1 MIRLLKS
8 RDCLMKCLGFVLL
21 FGFISLGAIGGCNN
35 NNGGGDPGPGVMT
48 TLEIFNEGQMT
59 TVFVNFGADSCI
71 KVEDWSMID
80 CKKGEANV
88 DVPCVK
94 IPPSDLRCKFTID
107 KGSKCTI
114 PLENCGQ
121 SNFFF
126 GIGGAP
132 NCGTTPFNGPTGF
145 EVNVYGVT
153 GDVADISVVSGF
165 TVPISAMMNDGTIL
179 GPVTS
184 GGLTDNANNFGVFP
198 VGCTTC
204 IARPGCPC
212 PGPGLDCTSNVGC
225 HPTEN
230 GQPNP
235 VCQVTQPSGGT
246 ITLNILEN

>member
-1 MIRLLKS
+1 MGRLLKS
-8 RDCLMKCLGFVLL
+8 QDYLMKSLLFVLL

-35 NNGGGDPGPGVMT
+35 NGGGDSGPGVMT
-48 TLEIFNEGQMT
+48 TLEISNEGPTT
-59 TVFVNFGADSCI
+59 TVFVVFGADSCI
-71 KVEDWSMID
+71 KVEDFTFP
-80 CKKGEANV
+80 CTGEGNTT
-88 DVPCVK
+88 CMMT
-94 IPPSDLRCKFTID
+94 SNLNCKFTID

-184 GGLTDNANNFGVFP
+184 GGLTDNANNLGVFP